1 MYNDKTTVALK
12 VIIKFCY
19 VGLALALVFLYLLQY
34 LGAHGT
40 TWIYGVEMKYY
51 IVLYSFALSMPAG
64 YVALAFIDKLLTVVR
79 QDEVFGEKTIK
90 YLDIISICCLC
101 AAAVGIG
108 SVVASAVLHIDTYV
122 VMFFMIAMG
131 ELFMALLLKVVKK
144 VFSKAIELKEEN
156 DLTV

>member
-1 MYNDKTTVALK
+1 MYNDKTTVVLK

-51 IVLYSFALSMPAG
+51 IVLYSFALSVPAG

-79 QDEVFGEKTIK
+79 QDEVFSEKTIK

-101 AAAVGIG
+101 ATAVSIG
-108 SVVASAVLHIDTYV
+108 SVVASVILHIDTYV